1 MEKEQNQENREREPL
16 DLSVLID
23 TARNIVSGVLD
34 LSGITDRMIRSCYSD
49 PQVIRVINYHRTPAG
64 ELGTFEKQLEWFS
77 RHFTN
82 IDKEMFERFMTG
94 QVSLERPGIILSF
107 DDGLLNNYENAAPL
121 LEKYGLTGWF
131 FVSAGLADG
140 SEYMTYEDMKD
151 LAARGHVLGVH
162 TYSHH
167 RMEEQDSPE
176 VLDHEI
182 TRARKKLAEETG
194 TDADIFC
201 WCGGEEDTYTAK
213 ASDLIREQ
221 YSWGFMTNND
231 LVRPDTDHYQ
241 LQRTNVEARW
251 PLSAAKLQVSGFM
264 DRLYKNKR
272 DRVNEKTAA
281 R

>member
-1 MEKEQNQENREREPL
+1 MKKEQDQEKTEREPV
-16 DLSVLID
+16 DLSGLID
-23 TARNIVSGVLD
+23 TARNIVSGILD
-34 LSGITDRMIRSCYSD
+34 VSGITDRMIRSCYSD
-49 PQVIRVINYHRTPAG
+49 PQVIRVVNYHRTPEY
-64 ELGTFEKQLEWFS
+64 ELATFEKQLKWFS
-77 RHFTN
+77 RNFTN
-82 IDKEMFERFMTG
+82 IDKEKFERFMAG
-94 QVSLERPGIILSF
+94 QFVPAKPGIILSF
-107 DDGLLNNYENAAPL
+107 DDGLLNNYEKAAPL

-140 SEYMTYEDMKD
+140 SEYMTYTDMKD

-167 RMEEQDSPE
+167 RMDEEDSPQ

-182 TRARKKLAEETG
+182 AEARQKLAAETG
-194 TDADIFC
+194 VDADIFC
-201 WCGGEEDTYTAK
+201 WCGGGEDTYTVRA
-213 ASDLIREQ
+213 ADLIRQ
-221 YSWGFMTNND
+221 KYSWGFMTNND

-251 PLSAAKLQVSGFM
+251 PLAAAKLQVSGFM

-272 DRVNEKTAA
+272 ERVNTKTAG